1 MTDIHIGFLLFPQ
14 VTQLDMTGPA
24 QVLSRVPG
32 AKMHYIWKS
41 QEPVMT
47 DAGFA
52 IVPNATFETT
62 PQLDVLIVPGGFGTL
77 KLLEDDDT
85 LAFLKRQGERAKYVC
100 SVCNG
105 SMVLGA
111 AGLLNGYKSACH
123 WAWGHTLQHFGAT
136 WVQQRVVRDRNRLS
150 GGGVTAGIDF
160 GLTLAAELAGE
171 DVAKTLQLSFEYDPA
186 PPFDCGSP
194 TKAGPE
200 RTAMVRATM
209 AQRAGDVDAAI
220 AKLMEKHSTHGS

>member
-1 MTDIHIGFLLFPQ
+1 MAETNIGFLLFPM

-32 AKMHYIWKS
+32 AKTHYLWKTLD
-41 QEPVMT
+41 PVMT

-52 IVPNATFETT
+52 IVPTTTFADA
-62 PQLDVLIVPGGFGTL
+62 PQLDVLIVPGGYGTMA
-77 KLLEDDDT
+77 LLEDRET
-85 LAFLKRQGERAKYVC
+85 LDFLKQQGIAAKYVC

-111 AGLLNGYKSACH
+111 AGLLVGYKSACH
-123 WAWGHTLQHFGAT
+123 WAWGHTLVHFGAI
-136 WVQQRVVRDRNRLS
+136 WEQRRVVRDRNRIS

-160 GLTLAAELAGE
+160 GLTLAAELAG
-171 DVAKTLQLSFEYDPA
+171 DAVAKTLQLAYEYDPA

-194 TKAGPE
+194 DKAGPE
-200 RTAMVRATM
+200 LVAAVRATM
-209 AQRAGDVDAAI
+209 AKRAGDIDAII
-220 AKLMEKHSTHGS
+220 ARRGKL

>member
-1 MTDIHIGFLLFPQ
+1 MIQPIHIGFLLFPQ

-32 AKMHYIWKS
+32 AHPYYIWKTLD
-41 QEPVMT
+41 PVPT
-47 DAGFA
+47 DVGFS
-52 IVPNATFETT
+52 IVPTVTFTDC
-62 PQLDVLIVPGGFGTL
+62 PQLDVLIVPGGYGTIH
-77 KLLEDDDT
+77 LLEDDKT
-85 LAFLKRQGERAKYVC
+85 LDFLRQQAASAQYVC

-111 AGLLNGYKSACH
+111 AGLLRGYKSACH
-123 WAWGHTLQHFGAT
+123 WAWGYTLASFGAEF
-136 WVQQRVVRDRNRLS
+136 VQERVVRDRNRIS

-171 DVAKTLQLSFEYDPA
+171 EVAKMLQLNFEYDPA

-194 TKAGPE
+194 EKAGPD
-200 RTAMVRATM
+200 RVAAARALM
-209 AQRAGDVDAAI
+209 ATRAGDIDAI
-220 AKLMEKHSTHGS
+220 VQRITST